1 MDANVHAPNPDLGG
15 RAAEPAEEGVN
26 MIDPED
32 QDIRRGGFVV
42 GGPRAL
48 LRLEALAALA
58 GLAAWYQSASA
69 DWLMFAVLFL
79 VPDLSMLGYLA
90 GRRIGAVCYNAAHSY
105 LGPIALLAAA
115 QVDPRLLPFGL
126 IWAAH
131 VAFDRALGYGLKYGT
146 AFGDTHLGLVGKR
159 KAALAAAAA

>member
-1 MDANVHAPNPDLGG
+1 
-15 RAAEPAEEGVN
+15 
-26 MIDPED
+26 MIDLEE
-32 QDIRRGGFVV
+32 QDGRRSGFAV
-42 GGPRAL
+42 GGPRVL

-58 GLAAWYQSASA
+58 GLAAWYGAASGN
-69 DWLMFAVLFL
+69 WVMFAVLFL
-79 VPDLSMLGYLA
+79 IPDLSMLGYLA

-105 LGPIALLAAA
+105 VGPIALIAAA
-115 QVDPRLLPFGL
+115 QVDPSLLPFGL

-159 KAALAAAAA
+159 RAAVGPELVSGVS